1 MAHLKVYLSEEET
14 DGICTITVTTAWPTI
29 STRNHT
35 ITGFLPRPW
44 SVWSTR
50 RHVLLVQRGWCSK
63 SLFGCMDPYLEAAT
77 VHRSTQI
84 NFCKVRFWNLWT
96 SLSNL
101 THLTRCFSYDL
112 FMIFLSPSPEVGSSK
127 KTTGGFPMSAKQSDS
142 FRFCPPD
149 KAPSIRRTT
158 WSNIVTS
165 RKLLP
170 SRSLLQSCTSL
181 SLFCQTHLLHHL
193 LRTLCHL
200 LRCFCQKGIQTLQ
213 TKQNTFHA
221 SPRSSTCSM
230 ISTVPNNFQ
239 QFRLSRLHS
248 PELCI
253 NSEMLPDLMAS
264 CPI

>member
-1 MAHLKVYLSEEET
+1 M
-14 DGICTITVTTAWPTI
+14 I
-29 STRNHT
+29 
-35 ITGFLPRPW
+35 
-44 SVWSTR
+44 
-50 RHVLLVQRGWCSK
+50 
-63 SLFGCMDPYLEAAT
+63 
-77 VHRSTQI
+77 
-84 NFCKVRFWNLWT
+84 FW
-96 SLSNL
+96 
-101 THLTRCFSYDL
+101 
-112 FMIFLSPSPEVGSSK
+112 IFLSPSPEVGSSK

-165 RKLLP
+165 SKLLP

-221 SPRSSTCSM
+221 SPRSSTFSM

-264 CPI
+264 CLYPFRYVATFFRDLRQHTTHTRRFCRVHLEVA